1 MKKLALALS
10 LLAALS
16 APAQTLFYYGNDS
29 VSVNDFLYAY
39 HKNNPKNS
47 GEKAFRDYLDLY
59 IASRLKV
66 KEAIALGYD
75 TLPQLVSDLDNLR
88 SQIMP
93 AYINDT
99 EELNRLAAEAF
110 SRSQK
115 DIRLSHI
122 FISFTQNGAYDTTAA
137 RAKANE
143 VLSQIKTVPFY
154 DLAKRYSD
162 DPSAKINAGDLG
174 YITVFSL
181 PYELENLAYSTPMG
195 QTSGLH
201 RSAAG
206 YHIFKNVGERK
217 AAGRMKAG
225 HILLAIP
232 PDADEKTKAG
242 LKNLADSIYTR
253 LVKGDDFGKLAT
265 AFSNDNIS
273 AAANGQMQEFGV
285 GQYDP
290 AFENAA
296 FGLATDGAITRPFL
310 TAHGYHIVKRMGRTP
325 VSAAKDEKTLE
336 DLKNR
341 IAQTDR
347 MKVAQYA
354 LAMKVLQQGGFQKL
368 SFRESELWAFTDS
381 LLERKPAGIAF
392 RINQSTP
399 VYSLG
404 QQTFTVNDWLNYAQ
418 TFRFKNDGSGLKPYP
433 QVWDEFVQAKA
444 IQHYQAHL
452 ENFNPAFRRQ
462 LHEFRDGNLFFE
474 IMQKRVWEPSQNDTT
489 ALLQYYKAHKQR
501 YQWKQSADAVIFYSS
516 DVAAAKSLAAEL
528 KKKPAAW
535 QSLTQSFSEKVAA
548 DSGRFEL
555 GQIPTASKLPLKA
568 GMVTEPVVN
577 KPDNSAAFAYVLRT
591 YPKPA
596 QRSFNEAR
604 GLVITDYQS
613 ELEKS
618 WVAELRQK
626 YPVRVNEKA
635 LAEVIKNKKY

>member
-1 MKKLALALS
+1 MKKLALSLS

-16 APAQTLFYYGNDS
+16 APAQSLFYYGNDS

-75 TLPQLVSDLDNLR
+75 TLPQLVGDLDNLR

-99 EELNRLAAEAF
+99 EELNRLATEAF
-110 SRSQK
+110 NRSQK

-122 FISFTQNGAYDTTAA
+122 FISFNQNGVYDTTAA
-137 RAKANE
+137 RAKANQ
-143 VLSQIKTVPFY
+143 VLAQIKTAPFY

-162 DPSAKINAGDLG
+162 DPSAKANAGDLG

-201 RSAAG
+201 RSNAG

-242 LKNLADSIYTR
+242 IKSLADSIYNR
-253 LVKGDDFGKLAT
+253 LSKGDDFGKLAT
-265 AFSNDNIS
+265 AFSNDVIS

-290 AFENAA
+290 VFENAA
-296 FGLATDGAITRPFL
+296 FGLATDGATTKPFL
-310 TAHGYHIVKRMGRTP
+310 TAHGYHIVKRLGRTP

-336 DLKNR
+336 DLKSR
-341 IAQTDR
+341 IAPTDR

-354 LAMKVLQQGGFQKL
+354 LAMKVIQQGGSKKQ
-368 SFRESELWAFTDS
+368 SFREAELWAYTDS
-381 LLERKPAGIAF
+381 LLERKPAGITF
-392 RINQSTP
+392 RINGSTP
-399 VYSLG
+399 LYTLG
-404 QQTFTVNDWLNYAQ
+404 NQTFTVNDWINYAQ

-433 QVWDEFVQAKA
+433 QVWDEFTQAKA

-462 LHEFRDGNLFFE
+462 LQEFRDGNLFFE
-474 IMQKRVWEPSQNDTT
+474 IMQKVVWEPSQNDTA
-489 ALLQYYKAHKQR
+489 ALLQYYKANRSR
-501 YQWKQSADAVIFYSS
+501 YQWKQSADALIFYSS
-516 DVAAAKSLAAEL
+516 DAAAAKFLAAEL
-528 KKKPAAW
+528 KKNPAAW
-535 QSLTQSFSEKVAA
+535 QSLAQSYSEKVAA
-548 DSGRFEL
+548 DSARFEWT
-555 GQIPTASKLPLKA
+555 QIPGASKLPLKG

-577 KPDNSAAFAYVLRT
+577 KSDNSASFAYVLRI

-596 QRSFNEAR
+596 QRSFTEAR
-604 GLVITDYQS
+604 GLVITDYGA
-613 ELEKS
+613 ELEKN
-618 WVAELRQK
+618 WVADLKKK
-626 YPVRVNEKA
+626 YPIRVNEKA
-635 LAEVIKNKKY
+635 LGDLIRNKKY

>member
-1 MKKLALALS
+1 MKKLALTLS
-10 LLAALS
+10 VLAALS

-29 VSVNDFLYAY
+29 VSMNDFLYAY

-99 EELNRLAAEAF
+99 EELNRLAVEAF
-110 SRSQK
+110 NRSQK

-122 FISFTQNGAYDTTAA
+122 FISFSQNGVYDTTAA
-137 RAKANE
+137 RAKANQ

-162 DPSAKINAGDLG
+162 DPSAKTNAGDLG

-242 LKNLADSIYTR
+242 IKSLADSIYNR

-265 AFSNDNIS
+265 AFSNDIIS
-273 AAANGQMQEFGV
+273 SAANGQMQEFGV

-310 TAHGYHIVKRMGRTP
+310 TAHGYHIVKRLGRTP

-354 LAMKVLQQGGFQKL
+354 LAMKVLQQGGFQKQ
-368 SFRESELWAFTDS
+368 SFREAELWAFTDS

-399 VYSLG
+399 VYTLG
-404 QQTFTVNDWLNYAQ
+404 KQVFTVNDWLNYAQ

-452 ENFNPAFRRQ
+452 ENFNPTFRRQ

-474 IMQKRVWEPSQNDTT
+474 IMQKKVWEPSQNDTT
-489 ALLQYYKAHKQR
+489 ALLQYYKANKSR

-516 DVAAAKSLAAEL
+516 DVAAARSLAAEL
-528 KKKPAAW
+528 KKNPAAW
-535 QSLTQSFSEKVAA
+535 QSLAQSFSEKVAA
-548 DSGRFEL
+548 DSSRFEL
-555 GQIPTASKLPLKA
+555 TQIPSASKVPMKA

-577 KPDNSAAFAYVLRT
+577 KSDNSAAFAYILRT
-591 YPKPA
+591 YPQPA
-596 QRSFNEAR
+596 QRSFTEAR
-604 GLVITDYQS
+604 GLVITDYQA
-613 ELEKS
+613 ELEKR
-618 WVAELRQK
+618 WVAELKSK

-635 LAEVIKNKKY
+635 LAEVIRNKKY